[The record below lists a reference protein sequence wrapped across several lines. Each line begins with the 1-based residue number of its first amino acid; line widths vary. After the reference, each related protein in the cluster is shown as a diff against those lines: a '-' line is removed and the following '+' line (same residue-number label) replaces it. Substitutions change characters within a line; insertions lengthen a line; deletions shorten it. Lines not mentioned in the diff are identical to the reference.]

1 MAMDAIL
8 ATIANGGRAIVD
20 INREARRN
28 KLISHFLYYLILNP
42 LTATLAKPFRRG
54 SCWGWSM
61 FSIKTMPLER
71 QTTPSWWGCLCA
83 VGFASQKPSKQE
95 CLFPPERT

>member
-8 ATIANGGRAIVD
+8 ATIANVGRAIVD

-28 KLISHFLYYLILNP
+28 KLISHLLYYLILSP

-54 SCWGWSM
+54 SLGWGM
-61 FSIKTMPLER
+61 FSLKTIPL
-71 QTTPSWWGCLCA
+71 
-83 VGFASQKPSKQE
+83 
-95 CLFPPERT
+95 